1 MELNVE
7 TAVRICPT
15 SYPNRDL
22 ICVQSDVYNNT
33 IKLGNLQSI
42 SVQHALPFDCTQSSL
57 YGTIITPLLSYF
69 FEGCDISIVTYGQSG
84 TGKSY
89 TLLGPALNCALSEKE
104 HGVIPRFLRQVFGN
118 VNQDTEK
125 HFLIHVAWT
134 QICGENV
141 FDLLGSGSVECN
153 NVSDAFDL
161 LKLGTSNIIGNYA
174 HTLFTVTLEQ
184 QYFLDG
190 NIHHKISTASFID
203 LASSDK
209 MLVVDNNGLTQY
221 LPTDIGLL
229 TLHKCIYMLSE
240 MCNYNQ
246 NLIPHNQ
253 SALTMLLKDSFGGR
267 AKTLLICCVS
277 PLVNDYMETL
287 SALQFLQRAQ
297 LVRNYV
303 TVNSYTT
310 YEMNENVDLFGLQFA
325 TNQLFKLVSNAENLF
340 KNLLGTSSITKSQ
353 MEQISDWLMLKQE
366 CQECISESS
375 EPHRSLDIIEE
386 EIEDRCKSVG
396 SESESDI
403 PNLTQLMDKFRIK
416 LDNLVSTAND
426 CVNTPKESKNSQF
439 SEYHSKGARGRRASI
454 HSADDFSPLTNFNTD
469 TPKQE
474 GENIIQKEKLIKQIN
489 ADIEGYEKQ
498 IEELLL
504 TLDVKEKLMQQLL
517 KHKQTK
523 VNVRKKLKQKCLK
536 LHSDQNIAQNKLR
549 QAKSV
554 NNHLLES
561 KLDLEI
567 SEISKKINETEFIK
581 SIAEDDTKTIT
592 ELETSLNSSRKQLEK
607 LKKCLRKKEKCKLEL
622 ESEVK
627 ENKKSC
633 KAVVPKESISSY
645 NSKDIAFSEDFENIK
660 HEIKELRRTRD
671 RLLEQRYKLDTK
683 SQNKKLLNEVE
694 EQLLLQYEEAIE
706 VIDLAIEYKNQKI
719 CGLHEVSDSQ
729 KDEDIYKLL
738 KQQIHKL
745 TNDEIL
751 VLLRKYYEKVVEL
764 RGSTKKLEQQVV
776 QTESQNENLLRQ
788 IQNLSLVLQRV
799 RSEAERR
806 VLSLE
811 QQHDHKLQL
820 IMHHLSQE
828 GGGDDK
834 RIMSRVVERSKQT
847 ALALQVA
854 QGRNKQIDKGSLIAR
869 FTRYARHD
877 TVPQQLNTA
886 LTPSQA
892 KVTRQKNK
900 LIIQQSSNSSY
911 LALKKEEGLSKNNSL
926 GGDETSEAYC
936 TDVARIAPY
945 AL

>member
-1 MELNVE
+1 MEMNVE

-22 ICVQSDVYNNT
+22 VCVQSDVYNNT

-42 SVQHALPFDCTQSSL
+42 PVQHALPFDCTQNTL
-57 YGTIITPLLSYF
+57 YATIVTPLMNYY
-69 FEGCDISIVTYGQSG
+69 FEGCDVSILTYGQSG

-89 TLLGPALNCALSEKE
+89 TLLGPTLNCALSEKE
-104 HGVIPRFLRQVFGN
+104 HGVIPRFLRQMFGN
-118 VNQDTEK
+118 INQDTDK

-141 FDLLGSGSVECN
+141 FDLLGSGSVECS
-153 NVSDAFDL
+153 NVSDAFEL
-161 LKLGTSNIIGNYA
+161 LKLGMSNIIGNYA
-174 HTLFTVTLEQ
+174 HTLFTITLEQ

-190 NIHHKISTASFID
+190 TVQHKISTASFID

-209 MLVVDNNGLTQY
+209 IVVVDNNGLTQY

-229 TLHKCIYMLSE
+229 TLHKCIWMLSE
-240 MCNYNQ
+240 MCTYNP
-246 NLIPHNQ
+246 NLIPYNQ

-310 YEMNENVDLFGLQFA
+310 YETYENADLFGLQFA

-340 KNLLGTSSITKSQ
+340 KNLLGTGTINKSQ

-386 EIEDRCKSVG
+386 EIEDRCKSEG

-403 PNLTQLMDKFRIK
+403 QNLVQLMNNFRVK
-416 LDNLVSTAND
+416 TDNLVSHVSD
-426 CVNTPKESKNSQF
+426 SVNTPKESKNSQYN
-439 SEYHSKGARGRRASI
+439 EYHLKGARGRRASI
-454 HSADDFSPLTNFNTD
+454 HSANDFSPLLNYNTNSTD
-469 TPKQE
+469 TPKPE
-474 GENIIQKEKLIKQIN
+474 GELNTQQKEKLIKQVN

-498 IEELLL
+498 IQELLL
-504 TLDVKEKLMQQLL
+504 TMNVKEKLMQQLL

-536 LHSDQNIAQNKLR
+536 LQNDQNIAQNKLK
-549 QAKSV
+549 QAKTI

-561 KLDLEI
+561 KLDFEI
-567 SEISKKINETEFIK
+567 SELSKKINETEFIK
-581 SIAEDDTKTIT
+581 SIAEDDSKTIT
-592 ELETSLNSSRKQLEK
+592 ELEGSLNSSRKQLEK
-607 LKKCLRKKEKCKLEL
+607 LRKCLRRKEKCKLEL
-622 ESEVK
+622 ENDLKHS
-627 ENKKSC
+627 KKFT
-633 KAVVPKESISSY
+633 KAVVSKKPNSSF
-645 NSKDIAFSEDFENIK
+645 NSREITFSEDFEDIK

-683 SQNKKLLNEVE
+683 SHSKKLLNDVE

-719 CGLHEVSDSQ
+719 CGLIEIPN
-729 KDEDIYKLL
+729 KDESIYKLL
-738 KQQIHKL
+738 MQQFHKL
-745 TNDEIL
+745 NTDEIL
-751 VLLRKYYEKVVEL
+751 VLLRKYYQKVIEL
-764 RGSTKKLEQQVV
+764 RSSTKKLEQQVV
-776 QTESQNENLLRQ
+776 HTESQNENLLRQ

-834 RIMSRVVERSKQT
+834 QIMSRMVERSKQT

-854 QGRNKQIDKGSLIAR
+854 QGRNKQMNKGSLIAR
-869 FTRYARHD
+869 FTRYARQE
-877 TVPQQLNTA
+877 TVPQQLSTA

-900 LIIQQSSNSSY
+900 LIIQQSS
-911 LALKKEEGLSKNNSL
+911 K
-926 GGDETSEAYC
+926 
-936 TDVARIAPY
+936 
-945 AL
+945 